1 MAGRIFAP
9 LLKAPRDRAKVSR
22 MMGAALRRALIARK
36 EMHKPLITKNI
47 PKDNGFDSP
56 QKVRSKIAGLCINS

>member
-1 MAGRIFAP
+1 
-9 LLKAPRDRAKVSR
+9 

-47 PKDNGFDSP
+47 PKDNGFDRPPKSAE
-56 QKVRSKIAGLCINS
+56 QNSRLMYK